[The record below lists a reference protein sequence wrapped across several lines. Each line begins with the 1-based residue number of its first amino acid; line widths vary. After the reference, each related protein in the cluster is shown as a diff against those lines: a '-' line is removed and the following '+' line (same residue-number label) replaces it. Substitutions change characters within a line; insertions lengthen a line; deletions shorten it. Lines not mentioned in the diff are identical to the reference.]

1 MEDGGR
7 RVSQRRV
14 QSDEIADFED
24 GRDTQ
29 VKECG
34 KLEKAREQILLWDF
48 QEGKWSCQHLF
59 FFSPVRSMSDIRLLK

>member
-1 MEDGGR
+1 MSVKVEEGGR

-24 GRDTQ
+24 ERDTQ

-34 KLEKAREQILLWDF
+34 KLEKAREQILLWDL
-48 QEGKWSCQHLF
+48 QEGKWFSQHLLF
-59 FFSPVRSMSDIRLLK
+59 